1 MRNGALKTLESGEPQ
16 NYTPRP
22 TQGTWRGGRV
32 AECAGLENRYTRKGI
47 ESSNLSL
54 SATTRF
60 PSRIVMLTS
69 AEDDTCPEPGLV
81 FLAFFSLF

>member
-1 MRNGALKTLESGEPQ
+1 MFSLSTALPGV
-16 NYTPRP
+16 YTQLLW
-22 TQGTWRGGRV
+22 TASDV
-32 AECAGLENRYTRKGI
+32 SKYCLMD
-47 ESSNLSL
+47 SL